1 MHLVSQLTC
10 LAAKEILNEL
20 EGLLGDVTNVQ
31 VCNKE
36 RNCLLSNLWFLIDK
50 HTSNKKVNNVF
61 EETPNIYTCFLSL
74 DLLADSRFPFYLSI
88 SLSLMLSRAG
98 ALGGVVIRWLKLL
111 IHYLFFQS
119 WEKRRGRR
127 RRRIQ
132 KQSHLCVCILE
143 GRAIKLRFF
152 CFPSFFMHSLSLS
165 LSFFFLICVFWL
177 NS

>member
-1 MHLVSQLTC
+1 MEVYTKPYKWDVYGKGYCAHAPAVDMCPIYWFFGHFCITLPPLLV
-10 LAAKEILNEL
+10 APRIAP
-20 EGLLGDVTNVQ
+20 
-31 VCNKE
+31 
-36 RNCLLSNLWFLIDK
+36 R
-50 HTSNKKVNNVF
+50 VF
-61 EETPNIYTCFLSL
+61 FFSL
-74 DLLADSRFPFYLSI
+74 HPEPSRFPFYLSI

-119 WEKRRGRR
+119 WEKRKGQWRR
-127 RRRIQ
+127 RMQ